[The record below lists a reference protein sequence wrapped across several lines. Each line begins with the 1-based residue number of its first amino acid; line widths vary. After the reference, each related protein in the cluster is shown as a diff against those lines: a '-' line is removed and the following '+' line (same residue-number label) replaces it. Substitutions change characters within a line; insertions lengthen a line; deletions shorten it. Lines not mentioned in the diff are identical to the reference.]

1 MISLFVAFGT
11 TFLILLTSRISYKN
25 YVNQKSKNF
34 ASLDDKDFID
44 KIYDPY
50 DLYSDEVETGMSEK
64 ERLKESKKHIGIVQ
78 NKKEIFKAIPVY
90 LSIFRIFSYILLVI
104 GFISLKDNNILE
116 IGYYLI
122 GVTAAIIM
130 MVFANS
136 LNNLDKVES

>member
-78 NKKEIFKAIPVY
+78 NKKEIFKTIPVY